1 MKPEAAVPDQ
11 RLDVGGRLAGG
22 LAAVGVLVLGLFP
35 GWMLDAIARL
45 VR

>member
-1 MKPEAAVPDQ
+1 MKPQAGTPDA

-35 GWMLDAIARL
+35 GWILDAIVRL